1 MGNYSRKRE
10 KVQKNYSSLK
20 QFFMKSEH
28 LQNTLIYLCQG
39 KGCGKRVRRRRKE
52 MCLKMM

>member
-39 KGCGKRVRRRRKE
+39 KGCGKRERRRRKE